1 MYQVSVRHV
10 ELEDLPHILL
20 PRCHLLRERAN
31 YLTTYLSDTLSAS
44 PTASFIARNILNS
57 EDDHLKI
64 QFFLDPTVIPEIIA
78 AAQSEPNILSL
89 ILSVTTTWCYSMNRE
104 SSAHICDM
112 TKFKHYDRRFL
123 V

>member
-1 MYQVSVRHV
+1 MRKSLETFLSTRIRYLLCHV

-20 PRCHLLRERAN
+20 SRCHLLRERAN

-57 EDDHLKI
+57 EDDHLKV

-89 ILSVTTTWCYSMNRE
+89 VLSVTTTWCYSMNRE
-104 SSAHICDM
+104 RI
-112 TKFKHYDRRFL
+112 KLLGK
-123 V
+123 